1 MFAEIINTYGVEILG
16 TILVAIAGVVAM
28 ALKNLATKYINT
40 ETKAKLARSVVL
52 FVEQACKD
60 LHGRE
65 KLDKALAR
73 LSDLLLNKGID
84 FTLQELE
91 TLVEAAVAEFNRVF
105 DRTPVLEGIAVEDMS
120 DDQLRSVL
128 EQLGLTRTYI
138 DGLTREQMLQV
149 LDTMAAQA

>member
-1 MFAEIINTYGVEILG
+1 MFAEIINTYGTEILE
-16 TILVAIAGVVAM
+16 TILLAIIGMVAM
-28 ALKNLATKYINT
+28 ALKKLATKHINT
-40 ETKAKLARSVVL
+40 DTKAKLARSVVL
-52 FVEQACKD
+52 FVEQVFKD

-73 LSDLLLNKGID
+73 LSDLLLDKGID

-149 LDTMAAQA
+149 LDTMAAPA

>member
-28 ALKNLATKYINT
+28 ALKNLAAKYINT

-60 LHGRE
+60 LHGQE

-73 LSDLLLNKGID
+73 LSDLLLDKGID

-91 TLVEAAVAEFNRVF
+91 TLVEAAVAEFNGVF
-105 DRTPVLEGIAVEDMS
+105 NRTDARDPDELPTKE
-120 DDQLRSVL
+120 
-128 EQLGLTRTYI
+128 
-138 DGLTREQMLQV
+138 
-149 LDTMAAQA
+149 

>member
-1 MFAEIINTYGVEILG
+1 M
-16 TILVAIAGVVAM
+16 
-28 ALKNLATKYINT
+28 
-40 ETKAKLARSVVL
+40 
-52 FVEQACKD
+52 
-60 LHGRE
+60 
-65 KLDKALAR
+65 
-73 LSDLLLNKGID
+73 
-84 FTLQELE
+84 QELE

-149 LDTMAAQA
+149 LDTMAAPA

>member
-1 MFAEIINTYGVEILG
+1 MFAEIINTYGGEILG

-28 ALKNLATKYINT
+28 VLKNLAAQFINT
-40 ETKAKLARSVVL
+40 DTKAKLARSVVL

-73 LSDLLLNKGID
+73 LSDLLLDKGID